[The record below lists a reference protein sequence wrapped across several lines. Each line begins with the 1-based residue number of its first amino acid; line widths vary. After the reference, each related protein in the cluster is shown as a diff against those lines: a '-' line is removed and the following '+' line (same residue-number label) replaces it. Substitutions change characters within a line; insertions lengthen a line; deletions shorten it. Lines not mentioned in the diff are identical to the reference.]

1 MKLSANL
8 AGLEVGD
15 GVPVRI
21 MGAINVSPE
30 SFHRGS
36 VAVGRRRLEKM
47 ALRMVAEGADV
58 LDVGAMS
65 TAPYVRGAI
74 GAAEEERRIRSAI
87 EVLRQVV
94 PVPLSVDTQRSGVA
108 GAALERGASIIND
121 VSGLGHDPRMGE
133 VARLAGGVIL
143 MASERGPSRQA
154 PMVMICDL
162 LRACLQRARRARVRR
177 AGIVLDPGIGFFRR
191 AVVPWEILDCT
202 VLRELRT
209 LRRLG
214 KPLLVG
220 VSRKSFIGKITAR
233 PNAADRLFGSL
244 AATAIAVYNGA
255 AIIRTHDVAPTVETV
270 RMVEAIR
277 PQLNRGA
284 RDAP

>member
-1 MKLSANL
+1 
-8 AGLEVGD
+8 
-15 GVPVRI
+15 
-21 MGAINVSPE
+21 
-30 SFHRGS
+30 
-36 VAVGRRRLEKM
+36 
-47 ALRMVAEGADV
+47 
-58 LDVGAMS
+58 
-65 TAPYVRGAI
+65 
-74 GAAEEERRIRSAI
+74 
-87 EVLRQVV
+87 
-94 PVPLSVDTQRSGVA
+94 
-108 GAALERGASIIND
+108 
-121 VSGLGHDPRMGE
+121 
-133 VARLAGGVIL
+133 
-143 MASERGPSRQA
+143 
-154 PMVMICDL
+154 
-162 LRACLQRARRARVRR
+162 
-177 AGIVLDPGIGFFRR
+177 
-191 AVVPWEILDCT
+191 
-202 VLRELRT
+202 